1 VLLLPALRR
10 MGSHI
15 RFTAPL
21 APAAGGIWP
30 VPPEKVYALG
40 RQVLGEKDDEIG
52 RREELEIL
60 FEVLSV
66 GGVEEDFSV
75 EALEA
80 HFAKRDR
87 RTRQVFD
94 EALSRL

>member
-1 VLLLPALRR
+1 MV
-10 MGSHI
+10 
-15 RFTAPL
+15 
-21 APAAGGIWP
+21 
-30 VPPEKVYALG
+30 VYALG
-40 RQVLGEKDDEIG
+40 RQVLGEKNDEIG
-52 RREELEIL
+52 RREVLEIL

-66 GGVEEDFSV
+66 GDVEENFTV

-87 RTRQVFD
+87 RTHQVFD